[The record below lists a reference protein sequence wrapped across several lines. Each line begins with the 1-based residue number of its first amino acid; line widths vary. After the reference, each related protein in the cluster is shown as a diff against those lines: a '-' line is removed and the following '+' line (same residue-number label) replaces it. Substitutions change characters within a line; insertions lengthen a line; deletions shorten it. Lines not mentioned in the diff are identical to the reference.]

1 MMSENHARISI
12 HYLLSIF
19 LLVCS
24 TLSLA
29 AEDRRLYHVDYKI
42 EFQPKTH
49 SAQVEIKLGKGAEY
63 VRWIRLQIDPEYHTG
78 FKGSCCIEKQ
88 GNHVLWTPEP
98 EGGTLSFNARIDH
111 RRKAGTYDALFT
123 DDWAVFRGDDLVPPV
138 RVDME
143 DGTKA
148 RAKLYFD
155 LPKGWT
161 IVTPYPRYS
170 SGAYKVDRA
179 HRLFDRPTGW
189 MVAGSIGVKREQIRG
204 VSVSVAGPKG
214 QSVRRMDI
222 LALLNWN
229 LPTLLDIFPGFP
241 ERILIVSAGDP
252 MWRGALSGPDSLYV
266 HADRPLISEDGTS
279 PLIHEMVHV
288 AMAARSGA
296 RSDWLV
302 EGLAE
307 YYSLEIMRRSGTITP
322 RRYEK
327 AHEQLAERGKKA
339 STLVADRSYGPITAK
354 AVGVLR
360 ALDNEIRK
368 NTNNSASLDN
378 VVKELAAQRG
388 EITLD
393 RVRMVA
399 EQVAGMPL
407 ETLDEIQ

>member
-1 MMSENHARISI
+1 MMSANRARISI
-12 HYLLSIF
+12 HCLFSIL

-24 TLSLA
+24 TLSSA
-29 AEDRRLYHVDYKI
+29 ADDRRLYYVDYMV
-42 EFQPKTH
+42 EFQPKTR

-63 VRWIRLQIDPEYHTG
+63 VRWIRLQIDPEYHVD
-78 FKGSCCIEKQ
+78 FKGSGSIEKQ
-88 GNHVLWTPEP
+88 GNHVLWKPKP
-98 EGGTLSFNARIDH
+98 EGGTLSFIARIDH
-111 RRKAGTYDALFT
+111 RRKSGTYDALFT
-123 DDWAVFRGDDLVPPV
+123 DEWVVFRGDDLVPPV

-148 RAKLYFD
+148 RTKLHFV
-155 LPKGWT
+155 LPEGWS

-170 SGAYKVDRA
+170 SGAYKVDHP

-189 MVAGSIGVKREQIRG
+189 MVAGSVGVKREQIKE
-204 VSVSVAGPKG
+204 VKVIVAGPKG

-229 LPTLLDIFPGFP
+229 LPTLLDIFSSFP

-266 HADRPLISEDGTS
+266 HAERPLISEDGTS
-279 PLIHEMVHV
+279 PLLHEMVHV

-322 RRYEK
+322 QRYEK
-327 AHEQLAERGKKA
+327 ALEQLAEYGEKA
-339 STLVADRSYGPITAK
+339 STLEAERSHGPITAK
-354 AVGVLR
+354 AVGVIR
-360 ALDNEIRK
+360 ALDNEIRE
-368 NTNNSASLDN
+368 NTNNNASLDN
-378 VVKELAAQRG
+378 VVKALAAQRG

-393 RVRMVA
+393 RVRKVS
-399 EQVAGMPL
+399 EQVAGTPIK
-407 ETLDEIQ
+407 TLGEIP

>member
-1 MMSENHARISI
+1 MLENHARIPIHCLFSI
-12 HYLLSIF
+12 L

-29 AEDRRLYHVDYKI
+29 ADDRRLYYVDYKV

-49 SAQVEIKLGKGAEY
+49 SAQVEIKLGKGAGY
-63 VRWIRLQIDPEYHTG
+63 VRWIRLTIDPEYHTG
-78 FKGSCCIEKQ
+78 FKGDGSIEKQ
-88 GNHVLWTPEP
+88 GNYVLWMPEP
-98 EGGTLSFNARIDH
+98 EGGTLSFNAQIDH
-111 RRKAGTYDALFT
+111 RRKSGTYDALFT
-123 DDWAVFRGDDLVPPV
+123 DEWVVFRGDDLVPPV

-148 RAKLYFD
+148 RTKLHFD
-155 LPKGWT
+155 LPKGWS

-170 SGAYKVDRA
+170 SGAYKIDHP

-189 MVAGSIGVKREQIRG
+189 MVAGSIGVKREQIKE
-204 VSVSVAGPKG
+204 VKVIVAGPKG

-266 HADRPLISEDGTS
+266 HAERPLISEDGTS

-322 RRYEK
+322 QRYEK
-327 AHEQLAERGKKA
+327 AHEQLAEYGEKA
-339 STLVADRSYGPITAK
+339 STLEVERSHGPITAK

-360 ALDNEIRK
+360 ALDNEIRED
-368 NTNNSASLDN
+368 TNNNASLDN
-378 VVKELAAQRG
+378 VVKALAAQRG

-393 RVRMVA
+393 QVRKVA
-399 EQVAGMPL
+399 EQIAGTPL
-407 ETLDEIQ
+407 KTLSEIP

>member
-1 MMSENHARISI
+1 MSENQARISI
-12 HYLLSIF
+12 RYLFSI
-19 LLVCS
+19 LLLFCS
-24 TLSLA
+24 TFGLA
-29 AEDRRLYHVDYKI
+29 ADDRRLYHVDYKV
-42 EFQPKTH
+42 EFKPKTH

-78 FKGSCCIEKQ
+78 FKGSCCIERQ
-88 GNHVLWTPEP
+88 GNYVLWTPESG
-98 EGGTLSFNARIDH
+98 GGTLSFNARIDH
-111 RRKAGTYDALFT
+111 RRKSGTYDALYT

-161 IVTPYPRYS
+161 IVTPYPRYT

-189 MVAGSIGVKREQIRG
+189 MVAGNIGVKREQIQE
-204 VSVSVAGPKG
+204 VSVIVAGPRG

-229 LPTLLDIFPGFP
+229 LPTLLEIFPGFP
-241 ERILIVSAGDP
+241 GRILIVSAGDP

-266 HADRPLISEDGTS
+266 HAERPLISEDGTS
-279 PLIHEMVHV
+279 PLLHEMVHV

-307 YYSLEIMRRSGTITP
+307 FYSLEIMRRSGTITP
-322 RRYEK
+322 QRYEK
-327 AHEQLAERGKKA
+327 AHEQLAERGEQA
-339 STLVADRSYGPITAK
+339 STLEVERAYGQITAK

-360 ALDNEIRK
+360 ALDNEIR
-368 NTNNSASLDN
+368 TITDNSASLDN
-378 VVKELAAQRG
+378 VVTALAAQRG
-388 EITLD
+388 EITLE
-393 RVRMVA
+393 RVRMLA
-399 EQVAGMPL
+399 EQVAGSPL
-407 ETLDEIQ
+407 KTLDEIQ